1 MININS
7 ELEAK
12 LEETVKDCAEK
23 EKMAKAE
30 VVTQFTTITQEKAA
44 EKSAMSTLHEAQM
57 KEMVTDYQK

>member
-12 LEETVKDCAEK
+12 LEETVKDCEEK

-30 VVTQFTTITQEKAA
+30 VITQFTTITQEKAA
-44 EKSAMSTLHEAQM
+44 EKSAMSTLHEA
-57 KEMVTDYQK
+57 